1 MKKRNQIMA
10 ITAAVTVLSASSA
23 MAEYTPDQ
31 PVVDRGDGI
40 MTTAVSTAEDYVV
53 VVNGVQLEKKGYLDG
68 DKVMIPVRALAEALG
83 FDVEWV
89 GESETVW
96 LTRGANFIT
105 FQNGVDG
112 YTFAKTAPIP
122 LGKAPVIIDGT
133 TFVPVNFA
141 EEILHTTVTVDPN
154 GTVTITDTEETAE
167 PEANYNATVTEVGE
181 ESVVVDDTERGIVV
195 LLNGEDTKFIGADGE
210 EITISDLEEGMLVN
224 VEYSGIMT
232 ASEPPQNVPVSITV
246 VTEETPEIET
256 VASIGEVLAVE
267 GDQIVIGEDL
277 EDPQTQIVFNTNED
291 TKFTKAG
298 EEIGLEDIKAGDII
312 NVVHSLAMT
321 KSLPP
326 QTYAYEIEVVDAE
339 EGVLPETMEL
349 EGTIVEVE
357 EGRVTIGDETD
368 PNAQTILLVSEETEI
383 LDEDG
388 NALELEDLAKGMEIK
403 AVHKNMMTMSIPPQ
417 TPTLSITV
425 IG

>member
-1 MKKRNQIMA
+1 MHPSLCFLCLPGRALCLNRLFKNAKW
-10 ITAAVTVLSASSA
+10 TPSAAAGA
-23 MAEYTPDQ
+23 
-31 PVVDRGDGI
+31 GDG
-40 MTTAVSTAEDYVV
+40 
-53 VVNGVQLEKKGYLDG
+53 
-68 DKVMIPVRALAEALG
+68 
-83 FDVEWV
+83 
-89 GESETVW
+89 
-96 LTRGANFIT
+96 
-105 FQNGVDG
+105 
-112 YTFAKTAPIP
+112 PI
-122 LGKAPVIIDGT
+122 V
-133 TFVPVNFA
+133 
-141 EEILHTTVTVDPN
+141 
-154 GTVTITDTEETAE
+154 
-167 PEANYNATVTEVGE
+167 
-181 ESVVVDDTERGIVV
+181 RGID
-195 LLNGEDTKFIGADGE
+195 LFL
-210 EITISDLEEGMLVN
+210 SDYAGFLTALVDH
-224 VEYSGIMT
+224 GHQMGRLQDLR
-232 ASEPPQNVPVSITV
+232 P
-246 VTEETPEIET
+246 
-256 VASIGEVLAVE
+256 VLAVE

>member
-1 MKKRNQIMA
+1 M
-10 ITAAVTVLSASSA
+10 
-23 MAEYTPDQ
+23 
-31 PVVDRGDGI
+31 
-40 MTTAVSTAEDYVV
+40 
-53 VVNGVQLEKKGYLDG
+53 
-68 DKVMIPVRALAEALG
+68 
-83 FDVEWV
+83 
-89 GESETVW
+89 
-96 LTRGANFIT
+96 
-105 FQNGVDG
+105 
-112 YTFAKTAPIP
+112 
-122 LGKAPVIIDGT
+122 
-133 TFVPVNFA
+133 NFA

-195 LLNGEDTKFIGADGE
+195 LLNGEDTKIIGADGE

-417 TPTLSITV
+417 ITATDIRRV
-425 IG
+425 CGCC